1 MNYKLFVKSYQ
12 GLRITAAFLFA
23 LTFLLSIS
31 GVLLSFKMF
40 NYSETVVLVPPHL
53 NERVKVALNKSDIG
67 YKKSWG
73 LFLAELLGNA
83 TPSNIDFI
91 KDSLNNMLSP
101 DVYNEFSEKLEEQ
114 IINFKREHLTQRFEP
129 SLVIYDEVLDK
140 VFVTGRSVIQGPSG
154 NEIFSMRTFEFGFE
168 FDNFQPMLTYMD
180 TFEGSKKNRLKR

>member
-12 GLRITAAFLFA
+12 GLRITAVFLFTVT
-23 LTFLLSIS
+23 LLLSIS
-31 GVLLSFKMF
+31 CVFLSLKVF

-73 LFLAELLGNA
+73 LFFAELLGNA

-91 KDSLNNMLSP
+91 KESLNNMLSP
-101 DVYNEFSEKLEEQ
+101 DVYNEFSAKLEEQ
-114 IINFKREHLTQRFEP
+114 ILNFKREHLTQRFEP

-140 VFVTGRSVIQGPSG
+140 VFVTGRSAIQGPSG

-168 FDNFQPMLTYMD
+168 FENFKPMLTYID
-180 TFEGSKKNRLKR
+180 TFEGSKKDRLKR